1 MIVSSFGSAARQ
13 GRRKFRRFG
22 LTPPGG
28 LVCMTRQLRKAARCR
43 LVKALRV
50 ASIRFQLMYLAGV
63 ASVDVV
69 IPKRANDDIEELLV
83 LEAQASMGDRMV
95 LLMLGADCKTQTS

>member
-1 MIVSSFGSAARQ
+1 
-13 GRRKFRRFG
+13 
-22 LTPPGG
+22 
-28 LVCMTRQLRKAARCR
+28 MTRQLRKAARCR

-83 LEAQASMGDRMV
+83 LEA
-95 LLMLGADCKTQTS
+95 